1 MKNLKTFL
9 VGAASYLTVGQ
20 VVATDLLR
28 QKNPQPIGLQF
39 AKDEGLLSAVLR
51 VQRNFCRD
59 SLILVHDI
67 TSEPTA

>member
-20 VVATDLLR
+20 VVATASA
-28 QKNPQPIGLQF
+28 KNPQPIGLQF

-51 VQRNFCRD
+51 VQRNF
-59 SLILVHDI
+59 L
-67 TSEPTA
+67 P